1 MPTPRLTQHF
11 QLANCLPNLRNLQ
24 TQQPEEE
31 KKIESFWEVV
41 LWTWLSGTLQRE
53 CNQAVPQDTNHF
65 SFSIQ
70 NIFPKRRCCVFRKL
84 DGCVSKSR
92 RELEELNQEN
102 GGALSFLFFM
112 QRPLAIVSSDV
123 YFEGKIGYFTN
134 HHALRFFLK
143 PTLTRKRE
151 RRKKNPKAEKQ

>member
-102 GGALSFLFFM
+102 GGALSFLFLCNDP
-112 QRPLAIVSSDV
+112 QLLYLVTYTLKVKSD
-123 YFEGKIGYFTN
+123 I
-134 HHALRFFLK
+134 LRIIMLSDFFQNQL
-143 PTLTRKRE
+143 
-151 RRKKNPKAEKQ
+151 